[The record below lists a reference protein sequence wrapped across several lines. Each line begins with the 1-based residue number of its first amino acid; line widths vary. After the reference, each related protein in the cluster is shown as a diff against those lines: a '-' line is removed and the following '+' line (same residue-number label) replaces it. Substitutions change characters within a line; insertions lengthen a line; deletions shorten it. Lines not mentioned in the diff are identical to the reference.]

1 MKVENHLLK
10 QLNTKYINN
19 NNNKKKQNQLDII
32 RLAKSFLNGCTYET

>member
-19 NNNKKKQNQLDII
+19 NNNKKNKINL
-32 RLAKSFLNGCTYET
+32 T